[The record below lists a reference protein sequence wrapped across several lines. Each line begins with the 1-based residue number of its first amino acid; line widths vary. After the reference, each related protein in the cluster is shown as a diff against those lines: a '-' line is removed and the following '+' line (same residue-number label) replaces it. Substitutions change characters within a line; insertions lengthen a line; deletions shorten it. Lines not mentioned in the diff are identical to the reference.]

1 MQPWTLTESSQSDWV
16 TESLTHSLEL
26 LRTTVVATNSTLTA
40 GVPSPTGVAQ
50 LAQRPAGLFNH
61 SRHQNQDNWVQRR
74 SQVIREETPGCV
86 GFFLFYLV
94 ERLIERCFELKKK
107 RKKKAQLKS
116 GSGVGSQDETL
127 AGHSS
132 RTDDVRARV
141 ANLKKNIGR
150 VTRRVVS
157 SVWLKCSSEM
167 SARKKS
173 AGLCEQEPAA
183 AEGNHQR
190 RILMERTAAAVPV
203 GGW

>member
-1 MQPWTLTESSQSDWV
+1 MFHAAFGIKQQWKAPQEGPSNNLSVVQKNEALPKPPPVSSQGLLVAIVLTWCQAQHAALEWILTEWLSDWV

-61 SRHQNQDNWVQRR
+61 SRHQNQDNWVQQR

-107 RKKKAQLKS
+107 KKK
-116 GSGVGSQDETL
+116 
-127 AGHSS
+127 
-132 RTDDVRARV
+132 
-141 ANLKKNIGR
+141 KKKWPN
-150 VTRRVVS
+150 
-157 SVWLKCSSEM
+157 
-167 SARKKS
+167 
-173 AGLCEQEPAA
+173 
-183 AEGNHQR
+183 
-190 RILMERTAAAVPV
+190 
-203 GGW
+203 